1 MTHATAQH
9 SFSILFHCNCLSVY
23 TCGSGRLGLC
33 GDVVEG
39 GFGQQSRAFWAPKCF
54 HDYLLHCK
62 NHPLSCFCLCRMLG
76 TDIHSLPS
84 SLLCLIRQ
92 VVLCCAVFA
101 LGGFNACVKGV
112 SKAGDGEGSALLF
125 SCGGHHAAPHPQLF
139 SPRVVSLCS
148 VLLLAFVSP
157 LCALSISRRAISHG
171 RGGHA

>member
-1 MTHATAQH
+1 MLCLALLRQTPPEQYHMTHATAQH

-39 GFGQQSRAFWAPKCF
+39 GFGAAERGF
-54 HDYLLHCK
+54 
-62 NHPLSCFCLCRMLG
+62 LG
-76 TDIHSLPS
+76 TQVLSRLSLA
-84 SLLCLIRQ
+84 LQ

-139 SPRVVSLCS
+139 SPLVVSLCS